1 MHSFFNQTIPDGQHG
16 IAQYFQIPLMFLAAA
31 ITVLLS
37 VITDPNIAIEN
48 VSKSLEIALELK

>member
-1 MHSFFNQTIPDGQHG
+1 
-16 IAQYFQIPLMFLAAA
+16 MFLAAA